1 MGGCRS
7 IWGDGPPMVA
17 PPKSRGADGASARGD
32 SWHTR
37 PVLLPITTDVLVGE
51 AERLGV
57 DGHRFT
63 SRQLYYA
70 ACRAVERPAVSVTR
84 GLIGL
89 GALLIVLGGAMLWVK
104 TIPLSAI
111 LAVIGVAML
120 LAAPLNA
127 RIERGRELRRALDSR
142 TLATS
147 YPDFLARPMA
157 EALRVRPQAFTAL
170 ASPRPPAG
178 DGTASAAAARGDAA
192 PTTDHVASQPASG
205 PLVVCDRGET
215 AELLTANAARL
226 RDGTQVAA
234 LAALMTHDGG
244 ELEPA
249 LRDRRLVA
257 VHDADPAGCGLPA
270 ALRLAGASD
279 VADAGLHPP
288 LSDAGLQVIEGAP
301 ARMPAGIE
309 ADLTPVEV
317 AWLRSGRRLELATL
331 TPREVVELVLA
342 AHPPAPVGLPPSL

>member
-279 VADAGLHPP
+279 VADAGLRPP
-288 LSDAGLQVIEGAP
+288 VADAGLQVIEGAP

-342 AHPPAPVGLPPSL
+342 AHPPASVGLPPSP

>member
-1 MGGCRS
+1 
-7 IWGDGPPMVA
+7 
-17 PPKSRGADGASARGD
+17 
-32 SWHTR
+32 
-37 PVLLPITTDVLVGE
+37 VLLPITTDILVGE
-51 AERLGV
+51 AERLGG
-57 DGHRFT
+57 DGHRYS

-70 ACRAVERPAVSVTR
+70 ACRAVERPAVSITR
-84 GLIGL
+84 GFIGL

-127 RIERGRELRRALDSR
+127 RVERNRELRRALDSR

-147 YPDFLARPMA
+147 YPSFLAGPLT
-157 EALRVRPQAFTAL
+157 EALRVRPEAFVAL
-170 ASPRPPAG
+170 ASPPPSAG
-178 DGTASAAAARGDAA
+178 DRTGSPAVARGDSPAA
-192 PTTDHVASQPASG
+192 PDHVARQLASG
-205 PLVVCDRGET
+205 PLVVCDRVET
-215 AELLTANAARL
+215 AELLTANAGRL
-226 RDGTQVAA
+226 RGGTQVAD
-234 LAALMTHDGG
+234 LAALTAHDGG

-270 ALRLAGASD
+270 ALRRAGASS
-279 VADAGLHPP
+279 VADAGLRPP
-288 LSDAGLQVIEGAP
+288 ASDAGLQVIEGAP

-331 TPREVVELVLA
+331 TPREVLELVLA
-342 AHPPAPVGLPPSL
+342 AHPPAPAGLPPGP

>member
-1 MGGCRS
+1 M
-7 IWGDGPPMVA
+7 
-17 PPKSRGADGASARGD
+17 
-32 SWHTR
+32 
-37 PVLLPITTDVLVGE
+37 LLPITTDILVGE
-51 AERLGV
+51 AERLGG
-57 DGHRFT
+57 DGHRYS

-84 GLIGL
+84 GFIGL

-104 TIPLSAI
+104 TIPLSAT
-111 LAVIGVAML
+111 LTVIGAAML

-127 RIERGRELRRALDSR
+127 RVERNRELRRALDSR

-147 YPDFLARPMA
+147 YPSFLAGPLT
-157 EALRVRPQAFTAL
+157 EAIRECPEAFAAL
-170 ASPRPPAG
+170 TSPPPPAG
-178 DGTASAAAARGDAA
+178 DGTGSPAAARGDAPPA
-192 PTTDHVASQPASG
+192 PDHVASQLASG
-205 PLVVCDRGET
+205 PLVVCDRVET
-215 AELLTANAARL
+215 AELLAANAGRL
-226 RDGTQVAA
+226 RTGTQVADV
-234 LAALMTHDGG
+234 AALTTQDGG

-270 ALRLAGASD
+270 ALRRAGASD
-279 VADAGLHPP
+279 VVDAGLRPP
-288 LSDAGLQVIEGAP
+288 ASDAGLQVIEGAP

-342 AHPPAPVGLPPSL
+342 AHPPALAGLRPTS